1 MVSPYPKGF
10 VCLAAPFRR
19 VGCVVFLV
27 PREFRPVYAA
37 AAGSISLITF
47 DIRHFPDEV
56 HLWPHSGQI
65 IATGIPPERFPGK
78 DHSKVLF

>member
-1 MVSPYPKGF
+1 MWDYKDPLKRTSISWKPYPKGF

-47 DIRHFPDEV
+47 DIRHFPDEA
-56 HLWPHSGQI
+56 HL
-65 IATGIPPERFPGK
+65 
-78 DHSKVLF
+78 